1 LTQQP
6 LTNTVGSVDGSIERR
21 AAIHAA
27 LGEPVRLAIVEDLS
41 ASDRAPSALADRHG
55 LPGNLLAHHLDVLE
69 RVGLI
74 ERHVSTGDRRRR
86 YVRLR
91 HDALRGLAAVGR
103 PRAGQA
109 LFICTHNSARSQLAA
124 ALWRERT
131 GKSADSAGTHPADR
145 VHPGAVAAAERVGLD
160 LRNARPRALRPSDT
174 RVDVIVTVCDRAHE
188 ELGDSPHW
196 LHWSIPDPVEAGRD
210 RAFDAAL
217 AELDQ
222 RITAISSEPERPGK
236 GRR

>member
-1 LTQQP
+1 M
-6 LTNTVGSVDGSIERR
+6 NTVSPVDRSIDHR

-55 LPGNLLAHHLDVLE
+55 LPGNLLAHHLDALE
-69 RVGLI
+69 RVGLV
-74 ERHVSTGDRRRR
+74 ERHVSAGDRRRR

-91 HDALRGLAAVGR
+91 HEALRDIAVIGR
-103 PRAGQA
+103 PHAGRA

-124 ALWRERT
+124 ALWHERT
-131 GKSADSAGTHPADR
+131 GKPADSAGTHPADR
-145 VHPGAVAAAERVGLD
+145 VHPGAVAAAERAGLD
-160 LRNARPRALRPSDT
+160 LRSARPRALRHSDT

-188 ELGDSPHW
+188 ELGESPQW
-196 LHWSIPDPVEAGRD
+196 LHWSIPDPVEAGRA
-210 RAFDAAL
+210 RAFDATL

-222 RITAISSEPERPGK
+222 RINVISSVPERPT